1 MKDPEFYKGYVAKN
15 FLDDEE
21 FRQIM
26 QEGDSNLGVETLISK
41 LPGKEEEI
49 KLAVKIWRGLKT
61 PLINQPP
68 ERRDELW
75 KEILVEQ
82 RKPPLILR
90 YFAIA
95 ASLLVLLGLS
105 GTVLYYSV
113 KQKPVVVIAVNKTP
127 SKASLILSDGKTL
140 SFSDAQSSVHY
151 LADGK
156 GILLNDSTGITR
168 TEHKKGLDQLI
179 VPFGKRANIILS
191 DGTRVFLNS
200 GSSLK
205 FPALFNDKTRE
216 VTLEGEAYFEVT
228 PDKDKPFFV
237 NTEAFNVKVYG
248 TKFNIQAYS
257 SDESSNIVLVEGKVS
272 MNLAKTE
279 NSPEIFLEPNQQGSI
294 SKGEANFVINQIEN
308 PSLYTAWIEG
318 YLSFNNDDIIN
329 VLRRVSRYYN
339 VEIETALPEK
349 REKIYGKLVMKE
361 NMERVLDGISFI
373 SKTKYRKQ
381 ADKYFFMVE

>member
-1 MKDPEFYKGYVAKN
+1 MKDSEFYQGYDAKD
-15 FLDDEE
+15 FIDDEE
-21 FRQIM
+21 IRHILQ
-26 QEGDSNLGVETLISK
+26 GSDPNLSVEKLISI

-49 KLAVKIWRGLKT
+49 NLAMKILRGLRL
-61 PLINQPP
+61 PQIDLPP
-68 ERRDELW
+68 QRRDELW
-75 KEILVEQ
+75 KEILVEH
-82 RKPPLILR
+82 RKTSHFSR

-95 ASLLVLLGLS
+95 ASILLLIGLG
-105 GTVLYYSV
+105 GTILYYSV
-113 KQKPVVVIAVNKTP
+113 RQKPEVVIAVNKTP

-140 SFSDAQSSVHY
+140 SFGSAQSSVHY

-156 GILLNDSTGITR
+156 GILLNDSSGITR
-168 TEHKKGLDQLI
+168 SEHNGGIDQLI

-191 DGTRVFLNS
+191 DGTKVFLNS

-205 FPALFNDKTRE
+205 FPALFNNRTRE

-318 YLSFNNDDIIN
+318 YLTFNNDDIIN

-339 VEIETALPEK
+339 VEIETTLPEK
-349 REKIYGKLVMKE
+349 REKIYGKLVLKD

-373 SKTKYRKQ
+373 SKTKYHKQ
-381 ADKYFFMVE
+381 ADKYIFMVE